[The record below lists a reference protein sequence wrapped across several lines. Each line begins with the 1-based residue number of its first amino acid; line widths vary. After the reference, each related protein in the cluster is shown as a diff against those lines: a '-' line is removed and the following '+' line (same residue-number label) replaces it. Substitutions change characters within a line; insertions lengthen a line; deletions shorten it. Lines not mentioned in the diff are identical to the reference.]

1 MILDY
6 KYSTLLRIAL
16 PMMFSGFIQ
25 SIVLITDASF
35 MSRYSTASFDAVG
48 NAGLIYITLYMTVV
62 GIGDGAQIIM
72 ARRIGE
78 NKHHLLGR
86 IFSAGIIFQLFF
98 SGMLFSIMF
107 YLIPGWIK
115 IFSINPEIANLQAD
129 FISVRSVAIIPA
141 AVFLMMQSYF
151 LSKGKT
157 YPVLI
162 ASLLTASLNIL
173 LDYGLIFGN
182 LGFPEMGVKGAALA
196 STSSDVLGM
205 ITMFTFFIL
214 DREHILMRFRF
225 FRFASLKN
233 LLTISSPI
241 MLQGTIALGTWTVF
255 FILLEQRGLF
265 ELTVSQNIRSI
276 YFLAFV
282 PVWGF
287 AGATKTYISQ
297 YLGEN
302 KENEIPKIQ
311 RRIQLLTT
319 GFLLL
324 FFHGAIIYP
333 ETLVGLINPN
343 ESYIEMSAQIL
354 RLISVSIIL
363 YGIISVYYQTIQG
376 SGNTIYALVIE
387 LSTVVF
393 YLTTCFLFIK
403 VLKLDIFWIWT
414 VEYIYFGTIGIMSIL
429 YLRNSNWKNKIV

>member
-78 NKHHLLGR
+78 NKHDLLGR

-115 IFSINPEIANLQAD
+115 IFSINPEIANLQGD

-302 KENEIPKIQ
+302 KEDEIPKIQ
-311 RRIQLLTT
+311 SRIQLLTT

>member
-48 NAGLIYITLYMTVV
+48 NAGLIYITMYMTVV

-78 NKHHLLGR
+78 NKHDLLGR

-115 IFSINPEIANLQAD
+115 IFSINPEIANLQGD

-302 KENEIPKIQ
+302 KEDEIPKIQ
-311 RRIQLLTT
+311 SRIQLLTT

>member
-115 IFSINPEIANLQAD
+115 IFSINPEIANLQGD

-393 YLTTCFLFIK
+393 YLITCFLFIK

>member
-115 IFSINPEIANLQAD
+115 IFSINPEIANLQGD

>member
-78 NKHHLLGR
+78 NKHDLLGR

-115 IFSINPEIANLQAD
+115 IFSINPEIANLQGD

>member
-1 MILDY
+1 MSLDY
-6 KYSTLLRIAL
+6 KYSTLLKIAL

-35 MSRYSTASFDAVG
+35 ISRYSTVSFDAVG

-86 IFSAGIIFQLFF
+86 IFSAGTIFQLFF
-98 SGMLFSIMF
+98 SGLLFLMMF
-107 YLIPGWIK
+107 YLFPGWIRT
-115 IFSINPEIANLQAD
+115 FSINPEIADLQGE
-129 FISVRSVAIIPA
+129 FISVRSFAIFPA
-141 AVFLMMQSYF
+141 GLFLMMQSYF

-196 STSSDVLGM
+196 STSSDILGM

-214 DREHILMRFRF
+214 DKEHILMRFRF

-241 MLQGTIALGTWTVF
+241 MLQGSIALGTWTIF

-324 FFHGAIIYP
+324 FFHGAIVYP
-333 ETLVGLINPN
+333 ETLIGLINPN
-343 ESYIEMSAQIL
+343 EAYIEMSAQIL

-363 YGIISVYYQTIQG
+363 FGIISVYYQTIQG

-387 LSTVVF
+387 ISTVVF
-393 YLTTCFLFIK
+393 YLTACFLFIK
-403 VLKLDIFWIWT
+403 VLRLDIFWIWT

>member
-1 MILDY
+1 MSLNY
-6 KYSTLLRIAL
+6 KYSTLLKIAL

-35 MSRYSTASFDAVG
+35 MSRYSTVSFDAVG
-48 NAGLIYITLYMTVV
+48 NAGLIYITLYMTIV

-78 NKHHLLGR
+78 NNHNLLGR
-86 IFSAGIIFQLFF
+86 VFSAGAVFQILF
-98 SGMLFSIMF
+98 SGVLFLMMF
-107 YLIPGWIK
+107 YLIPDWIRT
-115 IFSINPEIANLQAD
+115 FSINQEIANLQGD
-129 FISVRSVAIIPA
+129 FISIRSAAIFPA
-141 AVFLMMQSYF
+141 GLFLMMQAYF

-162 ASLLTASLNIL
+162 SALLTASLNIV

-182 LGFPEMGVKGAALA
+182 FGFPEMGVKGAALA
-196 STSSDVLGM
+196 STASDVLGM
-205 ITMFTFFIL
+205 ITMFIFFIR
-214 DREHILMRFRF
+214 DKEHTLMRFRF
-225 FRFASLKN
+225 FRMDSLKN
-233 LLTISSPI
+233 LLIISSPI
-241 MLQGTIALGTWTVF
+241 MLQGSIALGTWTIF

-287 AGATKTYISQ
+287 AGTTKTYISQ
-297 YLGEN
+297 YLGGD

-311 RRIQLLTT
+311 KRIQLLTT

-324 FFHGAIIYP
+324 FFHGAVLYP
-333 ETLVGLINPN
+333 ETLISLINPN
-343 ESYIEMSAQIL
+343 EAYIVMSAQIL

-376 SGNTIYALVIE
+376 SGNTLYSLIIE

-393 YLTTCFLFIK
+393 YLTACFLFIK

>member
-78 NKHHLLGR
+78 NKHDLLGR

-115 IFSINPEIANLQAD
+115 IFSINPEIANLQGD

-393 YLTTCFLFIK
+393 YLITCFLFIK